1 MYPVRSVLFIA
12 VTTAL
17 AAVGCGSSSPTAE
30 TARNPSPGG
39 TGQEMAPAPVQRS
52 ASTAANDGCDTAP
65 VYFAFDSAD
74 LDGSSR
80 ERLGRS
86 ARCLSMRNASSVTIT
101 GMTDPRG
108 TEEYNLA
115 LGDRRARAVAGYVES
130 LGVDGGKIRT
140 TSVGEEMASGGD
152 ESGWSRDRRAEVNA
166 Q

>member
-1 MYPVRSVLFIA
+1 MHPVRSVLFIA
-12 VTTAL
+12 AVVV
-17 AAVGCGSSSPTAE
+17 AAGCGSSTPTTE
-30 TARNPSPGG
+30 TARSPNPGG
-39 TGQEMAPAPVQRS
+39 SGREVAAAPVEQN
-52 ASTAANDGCDTAP
+52 ASTATNDGCADAP

-80 ERLGRS
+80 ERLGRA
-86 ARCLSMRNASSVTIT
+86 ARCFQQRNASGVTIT

-130 LGVDGGKIRT
+130 LGIDAGKIRT
-140 TSVGEEMASGGD
+140 TSVGEEMATGGD
-152 ESGWSRDRRAEVNA
+152 ESSWSRDRRAEVNA